1 EIEEDDEPNDE
12 DLRRFDRK
20 RSKKGEKNVSNTDWE
35 SPTDPD
41 SRIVKMKDG
50 RTHLGYKIEHVV
62 DLETELILHAGV
74 HHGIDHDTQTVVGNV
89 VSAQVNLDEAE
100 TDAEIMNIVADKGYY
115 KAEVLTQLQWMDLS
129 AHIPEKSNAAKLSR
143 SDPHYWSRL
152 INRLETRSRR
162 GRKKQ
167 RLRSERVERSFAHS
181 CETGG
186 ARRSHLRG
194 LGEIR
199 KRYSI
204 HAAAR
209 NLSLVLR
216 KLLGAGTPRGFM
228 GLWRRVASIYPL
240 EMLQKRISAC
250 RETFDRL
257 QTNLKTYFRT
267 QFRIDKNEILYQV
280 KTTC

>member
-74 HHGIDHDTQTVVGNV
+74 HHGTDHDTQTLVGNV

-100 TDAEIMNIVADKGYY
+100 ADAEIMNVVADKGYY
-115 KAEVLTQLQWMDLS
+115 KAEVLDQLQWMQLS
-129 AHIPEKSNAAKLSR
+129 AHISEKSNAIKLSQ

-194 LGEIR
+194 LEEIR

-209 NLSLVLR
+209 NLGLVLR
-216 KLLGAGTPRGFM
+216 KLLGAGTPRGLM
-228 GLWRRVASIYPL
+228 GLWRRFASVFLVEI
-240 EMLQKRISAC
+240 LQKLISAC

-257 QTNLKTYFRT
+257 LTNLKTNFRT
-267 QFRIDKNEILYQV
+267 QFGIHKNEILYQV